1 MVEVIII
8 ILPVMVQVVAAE
20 QPRLELMGPLL
31 QVVMEVQAQ
40 RQVLMVHRQL
50 LVVVVED
57 LHIMVVVI
65 QQALVELVVEE
76 MEQDKIIQLELQ
88 EQLILVVAV
97 VAVENV
103 ILLQV

>member
-1 MVEVIII
+1 
-8 ILPVMVQVVAAE
+8 
-20 QPRLELMGPLL
+20 MGPLL

-40 RQVLMVHRQL
+40 RQVLMVHPQL
-50 LVVVVED
+50 LVVVEED

-88 EQLILVVAV
+88 EQLTLVVV
-97 VAVENV
+97 VEVVKEMS
-103 ILLQV
+103 LLQLDLQVVLEL